1 MLLLL
6 GAFIAG
12 LLTVLA
18 PCVLPLLPIIIGG
31 SVSGD
36 VQDKKRPLV
45 IAAALAM
52 SLVVCTLLLK
62 VTTVLINVPPQ
73 AVTYVSGAIIIL
85 VGISMLFPMV
95 YAFMLGRLGIESR
108 AQGMLNAGFRNKRR
122 FIGPIIIGASLGPVF
137 SSCSPVYAYILATVL
152 PVNFAR
158 AFLYIIAYVL
168 GLSLVLLLI
177 GYYGQR
183 FVGRIRFASNP
194 YGWFQRTVAILFIV
208 VGLLVCTG
216 YDKRLQTYVSQHTP
230 FNFDTL
236 STALLPKKKHPVIS
250 DSALFNITSYQ
261 APELTGGDEWI
272 NSKPIAMADL
282 KGKVVLVDFWTYSCI
297 NCIRNNPYLET
308 WYNKYKVDGLV
319 IIGVHAPE
327 FAFERVAANVK
338 QAVKDQHITY
348 PVVLDNNFT
357 IWNAF
362 ANQSWPASYLIDQ
375 NGQVR
380 RLHEGEGEYDQSEAA
395 IRQLLQAGG
404 AHLGAA
410 VNPKPALVPVGAQ
423 QTPETYLGR
432 ERASGYDG
440 SPALD
445 MAADTTIFTIAS
457 SLDQNNWSL
466 GGSWQVESEKIIA
479 RGNSTL
485 KFRVAA
491 KDVYLVGGS
500 ATPQKVA
507 VLVDGKP
514 AADSGFAGAD
524 VHDGAATFG
533 EARLYRLVDFK
544 SFSSEHEIELQVP
557 AGVELNAFTF
567 GS

>member
-1 MLLLL
+1 
-6 GAFIAG
+6 
-12 LLTVLA
+12 
-18 PCVLPLLPIIIGG
+18 
-31 SVSGD
+31 
-36 VQDKKRPLV
+36 
-45 IAAALAM
+45 M